1 MNEPYVDNDSYY
13 AAMRA
18 PDRFSYSKPF
28 PLVREFEGGPPL
40 EVGQTGRYAYQV
52 VDPADHVTI
61 SRGDGG
67 EIVLRKTATRQ
78 QIKAIF
84 LQGDRT
90 IRRLILQRFNA
101 SGRALQDSFSLSGHE
116 VDLLRDFLRL
126 IETAPLEDQEGSRL
140 DAATMRKLLSNP
152 EVAQEVYENS
162 RDEIFALIEDDL
174 SARDVLA
181 LKRKRLSL
189 NEFECM
195 LDNPDYF
202 TELRAKENGSLR
214 KPEDVWQSFFDS
226 NRWMF
231 GLGLAPQVLLSWEE
245 GALEQTIVGRSITF
259 PGKRVDALLHS
270 AGALSSVCLV
280 EIKRH
285 DTQLMEPD
293 CYRAGAWQAAKELA
307 GGIAQSH
314 ANVSGMIREHEG
326 LTHRDRSGFTT
337 GKTAY
342 VCRPRSYL
350 VIGSLTEF
358 TRGQEVNEG
367 RFRSF
372 ENLRRSISDPEIL
385 TFDELYQRAAC
396 VLAGLE
402 EESAQ

>member
-1 MNEPYVDNDSYY
+1 
-13 AAMRA
+13 
-18 PDRFSYSKPF
+18 
-28 PLVREFEGGPPL
+28 
-40 EVGQTGRYAYQV
+40 
-52 VDPADHVTI
+52 
-61 SRGDGG
+61 
-67 EIVLRKTATRQ
+67 
-78 QIKAIF
+78 
-84 LQGDRT
+84 
-90 IRRLILQRFNA
+90 LQRFNA

-152 EVAQEVYENS
+152 EVAQEVYENN

-314 ANVSGMIREHEG
+314 ANVSGMIREHEV

>member
-1 MNEPYVDNDSYY
+1 MNEPYADDDSYY

-28 PLVREFEGGPPL
+28 RLAREYEDSPAR
-40 EVGQTGRYAYQV
+40 EVGQVGRYGYQV
-52 VDPADHVTI
+52 VDPADHVI
-61 SRGDGG
+61 VSRGNGN
-67 EIVLRKTATRQ
+67 EIILRETATRQ
-78 QIKAIF
+78 QIKAMF
-84 LQGDRT
+84 LQDDRT

-101 SGRALQDSFSLSGHE
+101 SGKALRDSFSLSGDE

-126 IETAPLEDQEGSRL
+126 IETAPLADQDGSRL
-140 DAATMRKLLSNP
+140 DAGTMRKLLSNP
-152 EVAQEVYENS
+152 EVAQEIYEN
-162 RDEIFALIEDDL
+162 RRNEIFALIENDI

-181 LKRKRLSL
+181 LKRRRLSL
-189 NEFECM
+189 EHFECM
-195 LDNPDYF
+195 LQDPMHF
-202 TELRAKENGSLR
+202 SELRMNEDGTSQ

-231 GLGLAPQVLLSWEE
+231 GLGLASQVLLSWEE
-245 GALEQTIVGRSITF
+245 GKLEQTIVGRSIAV

-270 AGALSSVCLV
+270 AGALSSICLV

-285 DTQLMEPD
+285 DTELMEPHS
-293 CYRAGAWQAAKELA
+293 YRAGAWRASKELT

-314 ANVSGMIREHEG
+314 ANVASMLREHEV
-326 LTHRDRSGFTT
+326 LTHRDKSGFTT

-350 VIGSLTEF
+350 IIGSLTEF
-358 TRGQEVNEG
+358 TREQEVNEG
-367 RFRSF
+367 MYRSF

-385 TFDELYQRAAC
+385 TFDELYERAAC

-402 EESAQ
+402 DESAR